1 MKHNIHGT
9 KRNIIIFRREGKK
22 GVRNGEDYL
31 AVAITLASLRRI
43 VLCEARRKCDCSSI
57 SGKEE
62 KKKETTHAVS
72 NIIMLSI
79 LKIDASSLG

>member
-1 MKHNIHGT
+1 MKHNIHST

-62 KKKETTHAVS
+62 KKRNGLRRFEYYNAIYSK
-72 NIIMLSI
+72 N
-79 LKIDASSLG
+79 